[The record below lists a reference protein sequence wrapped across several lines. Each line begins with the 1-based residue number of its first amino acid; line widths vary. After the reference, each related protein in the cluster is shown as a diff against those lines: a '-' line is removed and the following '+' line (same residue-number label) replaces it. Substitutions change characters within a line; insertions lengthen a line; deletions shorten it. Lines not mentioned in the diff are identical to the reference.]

1 MAKRKS
7 KKSAKKVSVSVS
19 VILALFLSFFVLRAV
34 DNWLELGIFD
44 TVKKWVSD
52 TVQPVSYTHLDVY
65 KRQPDIPL
73 QVSSL
78 GFVRAEYR
86 SDFSSAGVNQTRHRI
101 IIMMTATVNVY
112 VPFYAADFTV
122 TRDFLIA
129 ETILVGEVPEALIG
143 NNT

>member
-52 TVQPVSYTHLDVY
+52 TVQQNNGTTEEESPSESADFQVHFIDVG
-65 KRQPDIPL
+65 QGDSIL
-73 QVSSL
+73 I
-78 GFVRAEYR
+78 R
-86 SDFSSAGVNQTRHRI
+86 SDGHNILIDAGENDKQNI
-101 IIMMTATVNVY
+101 IGK
-112 VPFYAADFTV
+112 
-122 TRDFLIA
+122 
-129 ETILVGEVPEALIG
+129 ETERRRQRKTQIE
-143 NNT
+143 TSD